1 MSTPDSLQHHPD
13 RAERRLGI
21 LGGTFDP
28 IHLGHLAAAEFCRER
43 LELGC
48 VRLVTA
54 GNPPHKTLRG
64 RASAEH
70 RHRMVQLAVAV
81 LPGLEASAIELA
93 RRGPS
98 YTVLTLRE
106 IRREEP
112 SADLFFIVGG
122 DTIAELPSWYLLAE
136 ILSLATV
143 VTVTRP
149 GAPERYRAEAF
160 PDLPAREVARLNE
173 FLLAMPPRE
182 ESSREIRARIAA
194 GMPFGHLVPPPVA
207 DYIERHGLYR

>member
-1 MSTPDSLQHHPD
+1 MSTADPLQPHPD

-28 IHLGHLAAAEFCRER
+28 IHLGHVAVAEFCRER
-43 LELGC
+43 LALRR
-48 VRLVTA
+48 VRLITA
-54 GNPPHKTLRG
+54 GNPPHKTVQG

-70 RHRMVQLAVAV
+70 RHRMVQLAVGGI
-81 LPGLEASAIELA
+81 PGLEACDIEVT

-106 IRREEP
+106 IRRAEP
-112 SADLFFIVGG
+112 GTDLFFIVGG

-136 ILSLATV
+136 IVSLATV
-143 VTVTRP
+143 VTVARP

-160 PDLPAREVARLNE
+160 PDLPPREVARLNE

-194 GMPFGHLVPPPVA
+194 GKPFGHMVPPPVA